1 MSYIYIIGENSFIG
15 KNLYL
20 VLKKYHN
27 NIILLNHNEIH
38 TLKNIIN
45 NNDTIINVCGINRAS
60 SQPEY
65 DDGNY
70 EFIKK
75 LIEIINAEPF
85 IIHLSS
91 LMVYGFKNKN
101 IDDLTNYQKWFIMSK
116 LKGEHYLINNYS
128 KDKLTIIRPS
138 NIYGYNCTPYYNNL
152 LSTLVYEKINNLNKV
167 SNVNINCVRN
177 FLSIEKLCETIK
189 DIIITKKTGTYN
201 ILSNNNINLKNV
213 LSFIYDDNI
222 PKHFILH
229 NGEHDIIDLYNDA
242 INNDAINNDAINIII
257 DENIINEVKQLE
269 QKMKIFLE
277 LKNNIQHI
285 KLEKLSQ
292 SRGDMIEISNLA
304 SKRMYKITLT
314 KNAIRGNHYHYE
326 QTEEFF
332 NNKGF
337 VTYLLAFS
345 HEPNIIYMFKAYEN
359 DLIKIKPLIIHTLT
373 NDYLNNIPE
382 IIVTSTQEYILNS
395 IPDTKYVNIV

>member
-20 VLKKYHN
+20 LLKKINN
-27 NIILLNHNEIH
+27 NIILLSHNEIH
-38 TLKNIIN
+38 ILQNVIN
-45 NNDTIINVCGINRAS
+45 NNDIVINVCGINRANTQS
-60 SQPEY
+60 DYE
-65 DDGNY
+65 DGNY
-70 EFIKK
+70 NFIKNLLD
-75 LIEIINAEPF
+75 LINTEPF
-85 IIHLSS
+85 IIHISS
-91 LMVYGFKNKN
+91 LMVYGFKNKD

-177 FLSIEKLCETIK
+177 FLSIENLCESIK
-189 DIIITKKTGTYN
+189 DIIIKKQTGTYN
-201 ILSNNNINLKNV
+201 ILSNNNINLNNV
-213 LSFIYDDNI
+213 LSYIYDDTI
-222 PKHFILH
+222 PTHFILH
-229 NGEHDIIDLYNDA
+229 DGENDMIDFYNDNT
-242 INNDAINNDAINIII
+242 INNNHAVNIII
-257 DENIINEVKQLE
+257 NEDIFHNIKQLE
-269 QKMKIFLE
+269 KNMKTFLE
-277 LKNNIQHI
+277 LKKHI
-285 KLEKLSQ
+285 EHVKLEKLAQ
-292 SRGDMIEISNLA
+292 SRGNMVEISNLV

-314 KNAIRGNHYHYE
+314 KNAIRGNHFHYE

-345 HEPNIIYMFKAYEN
+345 YEPNIIYMFKSYEN
-359 DLIKIKPLIIHTLT
+359 ELIKIKPLIIHTLT

-382 IIVTSTQEYILNS
+382 IIVNSTQEYILNS
-395 IPDTKYVNIV
+395 SPDTK